1 MTAVRA
7 IAAGEA
13 LTFSY
18 GTKPNAL
25 LLMNYGFLME
35 GNPYDSTILAGT
47 AADLAS
53 MVLAL
58 MQAGQQAG
66 VGAGGGA
73 DGEEDT
79 RQWLE
84 GVGERAIEAV
94 QRAREAASL
103 SEDWAQWSFS
113 PQFHIEDNEPFA
125 VFGNGAVDP
134 RALAAL
140 TAMWHALLFGQGRRR
155 RGRTALHGV
164 WNRDG
169 LRWRGLDAPTYSE
182 GWL

>member
-1 MTAVRA
+1 
-7 IAAGEA
+7 
-13 LTFSY
+13 
-18 GTKPNAL
+18 
-25 LLMNYGFLME
+25 
-35 GNPYDSTILAGT
+35 
-47 AADLAS
+47 
-53 MVLAL
+53 

-169 LRWRGLDAPTYSE
+169 LRWRGLDAPTYSD